1 MIRLTSRGWNNVLII
16 SMLLLIIMFNLT
28 GNIFSDSRPSDKV
41 LEDLI
46 PSGEVITS
54 IDMGSTTLERVG
66 RGWRLLPAEQGID
79 NQVLSEAISHWQSAK
94 LEPIEHDSLTGAKVV
109 NVWLAGQ
116 SAPRRYLFFQMAGDM
131 FVQYPVL
138 GTQLYKVTNMT
149 WPQLFLMDIPHA

>member
-16 SMLLLIIMFNLT
+16 SMLLLIIMFNIT
-28 GNIFSDSRPSDKV
+28 GNIFSDSSPSDKV
-41 LEDLI
+41 LVALI

-54 IDMGSTTLERVG
+54 IDMGSATLERVG

-79 NQVLSEAISHWQSAK
+79 NQVLNEAISHWQSAR
-94 LEPIEHDSLTGAKVV
+94 LEPIELDSLTGATVV

-131 FVQYPVL
+131 FVQYPVQ
-138 GTQLYKVTNMT
+138 GAQLYKVINLT